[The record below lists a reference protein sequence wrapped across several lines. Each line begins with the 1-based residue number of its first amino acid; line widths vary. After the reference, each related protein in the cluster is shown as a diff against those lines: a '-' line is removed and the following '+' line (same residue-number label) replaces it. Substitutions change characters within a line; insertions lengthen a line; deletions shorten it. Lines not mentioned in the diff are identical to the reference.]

1 MKLAGFWLRAVAH
14 LIDDVL
20 LGAGVGMLLLVG
32 VRLPAA
38 IALVVLLFAWIYF
51 AGMESS
57 RHQATLG
64 KMALRLHVTDLQG
77 RPLSFG
83 RATGRYFAKLITGL
97 IPLGVGY
104 AMAGFTEKKQALHDM
119 IAGSLVVRP

>member
-1 MKLAGFWLRAVAH
+1 MKLAGFWLRAGAH

-20 LGAGVGMLLLVG
+20 LGVGVGILLVFG
-32 VRLPAA
+32 VRFPAA
-38 IALVVLLFAWIYF
+38 IALTVFLLAWIYN
-51 AGMESS
+51 ATMESS
-57 RHQATLG
+57 RHQGTLG
-64 KMALRLHVTDLQG
+64 KMALGLTVTNPQG
-77 RPLSFG
+77 RPISFG
-83 RATGRYFAKLITGL
+83 RASGRYFAKFITGL